1 MILRDVS
8 WSSFTVRFPLS
19 KEATVLDYFS
29 KAQLR
34 IDALSLELYGIDG
47 AIAVKCAD
55 SVSRCVAIYIAKG
68 EPNVNVN
75 SYDRRGKQYLQAMI
89 SKSKTRLK

>member
-1 MILRDVS
+1 VVEVHSPFLTFERGDS
-8 WSSFTVRFPLS
+8 
-19 KEATVLDYFS
+19 LDYFS

-34 IDALSLELYGIDG
+34 SDALSLELYGIAG

-55 SVSRCVAIYIAKG
+55 STSRCVAIYIAKG

-75 SYDRRGKQYLQAMI
+75 SHDRRGKQYLQAMI
-89 SKSKTRLK
+89 SKSKIRLK